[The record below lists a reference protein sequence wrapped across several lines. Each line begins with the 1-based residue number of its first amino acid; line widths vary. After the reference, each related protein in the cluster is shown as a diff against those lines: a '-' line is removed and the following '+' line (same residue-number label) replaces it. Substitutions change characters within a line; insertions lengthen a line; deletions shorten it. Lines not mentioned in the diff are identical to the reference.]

1 VLKLSHIDMK
11 HLRVIAVLV
20 LVFVLGAYIGNSS
33 AAATGE
39 ISDGVD
45 ASSKVVP
52 VWSLTDINGKVIRST
67 DLKGKVVILDFWATW
82 CGPCHEE
89 IPGFVDLQKQFGDE
103 GLTVVGASVDE
114 GGVPVV
120 KKFVSQFGVNYSVG
134 IASDSL
140 QSTFGGIDALPTTFI
155 IDRQGRLMKKHI
167 GFTDKSE
174 FESEIRPLLQSK

>member
-1 VLKLSHIDMK
+1 MSGSGGRGRHRRCKNTLKRNKIRASDSYCCMKNAKVITVALLATAIYALIILS
-11 HLRVIAVLV
+11 
-20 LVFVLGAYIGNSS
+20 SQS
-33 AAATGE
+33 ATGQNTTT
-39 ISDGVD
+39 IADQP
-45 ASSKVVP
+45 VP
-52 VWSLTDINGKVIRST
+52 APAWSLKDITGKTIQST

-120 KKFVSQFGVNYSVG
+120 KKFASQFGVNYSVG

-140 QSTFGGIDALPTTFI
+140 QSVFGGIDALPIAFI
-155 IDRQGRLMKKHI
+155 IDRHGRL
-167 GFTDKSE
+167 
-174 FESEIRPLLQSK
+174 

>member
-1 VLKLSHIDMK
+1 MLRLSHIDMK
-11 HLRVIAVLV
+11 HFKVIAF
-20 LVFVLGAYIGNSS
+20 FVLAFLLVAYVGKPS
-33 AAATGE
+33 AAPTSE
-39 ISDGVD
+39 ISDGAD
-45 ASSKVVP
+45 ASSKALP
-52 VWSLTDINGKVIRST
+52 AWSLTDINGKVIHST

-120 KKFVSQFGVNYSVG
+120 KKFAAQFGVNYSVG

-140 QSTFGGIDALPTTFI
+140 QSAFGGIDALPTTFI

-174 FESEIRPLLQSK
+174 FESEIRPLLKN